1 MIEMLMVI
9 TIIGIVAAMAI
20 PRLDYT
26 RYRVDAGARLV
37 SGTLQQAART
47 AVQKQHDVIVSFDV
61 ANQRIRIIED
71 RDNDPATLTGERV
84 TTRALEE
91 GVRFVDNPSPL
102 VPSEYRGVLIS
113 KLPNAAGLPS
123 VTFHR
128 DGAASSAVE
137 VYVTSA
143 RGDAADR
150 RAVTITKATGRADMH
165 RYSGTEWRKP
175 GA

>member
-9 TIIGIVAAMAI
+9 TIIGIVAAMAM

-37 SGTLQQAART
+37 SGALQQAART

-61 ANQRIRIIED
+61 ATQQIRIIED
-71 RDNDPATLTGERV
+71 RDNQPATLTGERV
-84 TTRALEE
+84 TTRTLEE
-91 GVRFVDNPSPL
+91 GVRFIDDPSPR
-102 VPSEYRGVLIS
+102 VSSEYGGSLIS
-113 KLPNAAGLPS
+113 KLSTTSGLPS

-128 DGAASSAVE
+128 DGAASSAAE

-143 RGDAADR
+143 RGNAADR

-175 GA
+175 GT